1 MLFLA
6 GHGLVVEGRY
16 HFIPHDLI
24 YKNRQALTEGSLT
37 EDRLRDLLAKVQA
50 QKSLVV
56 IDSCY
61 AGAVLGDKIQLA
73 AIAGETRTRGQSLE
87 EKAAIDRLMAKTGR
101 AVLASS
107 TQWQFA
113 LEAADLCCC
122 LFLPIF

>member
-1 MLFLA
+1 MD
-6 GHGLVVEGRY
+6 GRY

-24 YKNRQALTEGSLT
+24 YTNRRVLAAGSLT
-37 EDRLRDLLAKVQA
+37 EDRLRDLLAKMQA

-61 AGAVLGDKIQLA
+61 TGAALGDKIQLA
-73 AIAGETRTRGQSLE
+73 AITGETRTRGRSIE
-87 EKAAIDRLMAKTGR
+87 EKGAIDRLMAKTGR

>member
-1 MLFLA
+1 MD
-6 GHGLVVEGRY
+6 GRY

-24 YKNRQALTEGSLT
+24 YTNRRALAAGSLT
-37 EDRLRDLLAKVQA
+37 E
-50 QKSLVV
+50 
-56 IDSCY
+56 
-61 AGAVLGDKIQLA
+61 
-73 AIAGETRTRGQSLE
+73 
-87 EKAAIDRLMAKTGR
+87 EKGTIYRLMAKTGR